1 MERCRV
7 TLTIDEQI
15 GVELRLRREGAGL
28 TVVEAAENAGLP
40 VSELIRIEAGATPIC
55 AQSVVALTRLFG
67 CTAGEIYD
75 AVAFPDAVD
84 ARVAGRRYAV
94 A

>member
-28 TVVEAAENAGLP
+28 TVVEA
-40 VSELIRIEAGATPIC
+40 GATSFTISLIPETLARTTLGSRQPGDRVNLEIDVI
-55 AQSVVALTRLFG
+55 ARYLARL
-67 CTAGEIYD
+67 
-75 AVAFPDAVD
+75 VD
-84 ARVAGRRYAV
+84 AR
-94 A
+94 